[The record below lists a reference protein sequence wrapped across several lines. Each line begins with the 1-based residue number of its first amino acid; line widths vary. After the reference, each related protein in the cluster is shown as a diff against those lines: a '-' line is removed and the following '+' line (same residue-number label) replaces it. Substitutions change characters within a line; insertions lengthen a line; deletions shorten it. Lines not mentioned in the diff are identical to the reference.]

1 MRWPEPPHASGE
13 PAAPR
18 PPEARPGRFV
28 LLPPPNV
35 TGDLHLGHGFSFTL
49 LDTYVRYFR
58 SRGEV
63 VHFFPGTEHAGSR
76 AEIAYK
82 RQHGGQWDMA
92 AFQRWQQETRQ
103 SIVRQIACIGVDA
116 DWHAEYNSMDLERVR
131 FMRQAFVKL
140 HGDGYIYPSTEMVNW
155 CPCCRTSISEIDV
168 KSSVQRVPR
177 LLVSHADARMAVTI
191 ATYGLERLLGATALR
206 IVPAH
211 PRFDQLVGR
220 EVSLLGCRL
229 RIEAGSE
236 HPDLDSR
243 YLTICNPQVNPAD
256 FKPLG
261 TAAPVNTYD
270 CDGNVSGDY
279 PAFRKDT
286 LAASRIA
293 VEQALARDGW
303 TIAREEADHQ
313 VAHCGVCS
321 TALHPLVSEQWYFDI
336 RKGLA
341 RAGKPPQF
349 HSALWQKGFELW
361 LDKLRRPIANRYHET
376 LNTSDYGGYAT
387 NRDFQVSSQSLWG
400 QALPVWRC
408 RGCGATVVAED
419 RPAQCGQCAGAGFE
433 ASPEVISIFF
443 SCCLMGP
450 SANPSGELR
459 NAVDFTVCGH
469 DIYHYWGS
477 LKNILACALGYE
489 AGFGSLMVHGL
500 LVDQHGEKMTK
511 SKGNV
516 IDIRAVV
523 ERHGVEALRAAV
535 YDAAHK
541 DANKP
546 HIRFDIGQLDRLKP
560 RVAELGRKLAQ
571 PVPADGASG
580 SPMTQAEVAA
590 AEAEVDRL
598 MQTFRV
604 GAAYR
609 AVMALADRPAL
620 AFASTSVRQAFCRLL
635 SPFHPSLA
643 ASPPPK
649 HP

>member
-1 MRWPEPPHASGE
+1 MRWLESSRASDE
-13 PAAPR
+13 PAQLRSPA
-18 PPEARPGRFV
+18 AGPGRFV

-58 SRGEV
+58 SQGEV

-76 AEIAYK
+76 AEITYK
-82 RQHGGQWDMA
+82 RQHGGHWNMA
-92 AFQRWQQETRQ
+92 EFVRWQQDTRQ
-103 SIVRQIACIGVDA
+103 SILRQIACIGVDA
-116 DWHAEYNSMDLERVR
+116 DWHAEYNSMDSTRVQ
-131 FMRQAFVKL
+131 FMRRAFVKL

-168 KSSVQRVPR
+168 KYRVQRVPR
-177 LLVSHADARMAVTI
+177 LLVSHADSEKAVTI
-191 ATYGLERLLGATALR
+191 ATHGLERLLGATALW
-206 IVPAH
+206 IAPEH
-211 PRFDQLVGR
+211 PQFDQWIGR
-220 EVSLLGCRL
+220 EVHLLGCNLPIQEGAR
-229 RIEAGSE
+229 

-243 YLTICNPQVNPAD
+243 YLTIGNPQVNPAD

-261 TAAPVNTYD
+261 NAVPVNTYD
-270 CDGNVSGDY
+270 RDGNVSGQY
-279 PAFRKDT
+279 PAFRKDS
-286 LAASRIA
+286 LAASRLA

-303 TIAREEADHQ
+303 TIAREDTDHQ

-321 TALHPLVSEQWYFDI
+321 TELHPLVSEQWYFDI
-336 RKGLA
+336 RKGLD

-361 LDKLRRPIANRYHET
+361 LDKLRQPIVNRYHET
-376 LNTSDYGGYAT
+376 LNTSHYGGYAT

-400 QALPVWRC
+400 QPLPVWRC
-408 RGCGATVVAED
+408 RGCGVTVVAED
-419 RPAQCGQCAGAGFE
+419 HPAQCGHCAGVGFD
-433 ASPEVISIFF
+433 ASPDVISIFF

-450 SANPSGELR
+450 SANPSSEMR

-489 AGFGSLMVHGL
+489 SGFGSLMVHGL

-516 IDIRAVV
+516 IDIRAVIQ
-523 ERHGVEALRAAV
+523 RYGVDALRAAV
-535 YDAAHK
+535 YDAAHR

-546 HIRFDIGQLDRLKP
+546 YIKFDVQQLDLLKP
-560 RVAELGRKLAQ
+560 RMAGLGRKLAQ
-571 PVPADGASG
+571 AVMADAAHD
-580 SPMTQAEVAA
+580 SPMTQAEVSA
-590 AEAEVDRL
+590 AEEQVDGL
-598 MQTFRV
+598 MQTFQI

-609 AVMALADRPAL
+609 VVMALADRPAL
-620 AFASTSVRQAFCRLL
+620 AFSSSTVRQAFCRLL

-643 ASPPPK
+643 ACQPPK